1 MKVLERVLTVEREK
15 MPFQRLPDL
24 GGHGFVDPGTAGY
37 HPHAAELAW
46 PVVVDFLERELGGQ
60 TRPS

>member
-1 MKVLERVLTVEREK
+1 MSNGEALEWHFF
-15 MPFQRLPDL
+15 PF

-46 PVVVDFLERELGGQ
+46 PLVVDFLARELCESGSE
-60 TRPS
+60 RLCK